1 MLRAPA
7 RGRKIRNFA
16 HPHPCGCF
24 PDLPLEPLMKL
35 PLRHTLLAVAAIAF
49 LGVSGVAF
57 SKDKLETERD
67 KASYLVGMQ
76 IGGSLQQIKD
86 EIDLPI
92 VFQAIETVLN
102 EGTPLLSQEE
112 AGTVQK
118 AFAER
123 LQAKHAAEQQA
134 TATKNKQ
141 EGEAFLAANKNAKG
155 VKTTAS
161 GLQYLV
167 ITEGKGPKPATTDR
181 VKVHYTGTLLDGTKF
196 DSSVDRGEPAEF
208 ALNQVIPGWTEGLQ
222 LMPVGSKYT
231 LWIPSDLAYGDRGT
245 PGPIG
250 PNAQVST
257 AQSRSKRPA
266 SDRRPFSFRSSI
278 VLPAERNHA
287 PHLRG
292 QGRSWAC
299 KQAVEMPKR
308 QCKLRYF
315 CRSGLAC
322 ERAIVIP

>member
-1 MLRAPA
+1 
-7 RGRKIRNFA
+7 
-16 HPHPCGCF
+16 
-24 PDLPLEPLMKL
+24 MKL
-35 PLRHTLLAVAAIAF
+35 PLRHTLLAVAVITF

-57 SKDKLETERD
+57 SKDKLDTERD

-76 IGGSLQQIKD
+76 IGGSLQQIKE
-86 EIDLPI
+86 EIDLPL

-102 EGTPLLSQEE
+102 DGTPLLSQEE

-134 TATKNKQ
+134 AATKNKQ
-141 EGEAFLAANKNAKG
+141 DGEAFLAKNKSVKG

-161 GLQYLV
+161 GLQYQV

-250 PNAQVST
+250 PNATLKFDVELIE
-257 AQSRSKRPA
+257 
-266 SDRRPFSFRSSI
+266 I
-278 VLPAERNHA
+278 V
-287 PHLRG
+287 
-292 QGRSWAC
+292 
-299 KQAVEMPKR
+299 K
-308 QCKLRYF
+308 
-315 CRSGLAC
+315 
-322 ERAIVIP
+322 